1 MSADAAPAVAELEQ
15 RINELE
21 QRNDALS
28 TRIDEL
34 ESRIVELENDN
45 TAESRD
51 SRIFDRYDR
60 YVIEAAETDQRPTVA
75 EQRRL
80 YQEAGLVDTKK
91 IKQRMKR
98 LDRLEV
104 WDE

>member
-1 MSADAAPAVAELEQ
+1 MSADAAQAVAELKQ
-15 RINELE
+15 RIDELE
-21 QRNDALS
+21 KRNDALS
-28 TRIDEL
+28 TRIGEL
-34 ESRIVELENDN
+34 ESRIEELNSDN

-80 YQEAGLVDTKK
+80 YQEAGLVDRKK
-91 IKQRMKR
+91 IKRRMKR

-104 WDE
+104 WGE